1 MKKASDNPL
10 HRANAAPRFS
20 AKAKHS
26 GLPCQ
31 TPAVRGRTRC
41 TFTGS
46 TARIS
51 SPAKGASHGRYSHG
65 QFTCQAVEQRQALA
79 LLIRM
84 ARQSAF
90 EL

>member
-10 HRANAAPRFS
+10 HRANAAPRCS
-20 AKAKHS
+20 AKAKRVL
-26 GLPCQ
+26 GLDLPGSCCSRSSRL
-31 TPAVRGRTRC
+31 ARMHGARG
-41 TFTGS
+41 G
-46 TARIS
+46 
-51 SPAKGASHGRYSHG
+51 PPKGASHGRYSHG
-65 QFTCQAVEQRQALA
+65 QFTCHAVEQRQALA